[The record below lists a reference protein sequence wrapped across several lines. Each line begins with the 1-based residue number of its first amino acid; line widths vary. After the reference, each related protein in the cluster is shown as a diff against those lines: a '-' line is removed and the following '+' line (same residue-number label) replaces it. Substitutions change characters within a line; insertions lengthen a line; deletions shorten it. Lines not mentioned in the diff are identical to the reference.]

1 MDLPRLDTGL
11 LLRIVLLLIVIW
23 LVLQILEGILRLTFG
38 LLRFLPFLIAAA
50 IVIYLALW
58 VADRL

>member
-1 MDLPRLDTGL
+1 MDLPRLDTGM
-11 LLRIVLLLIVIW
+11 LLRIVLLLIAIW
-23 LVLQILEGILRLTFG
+23 LVLQILEGLLRLTFG

-58 VADRL
+58 LADRF

>member
-1 MDLPRLDTGL
+1 MDLPTLETGT
-11 LLRIVLLLIVIW
+11 LLRIVLLLIAIW
-23 LVLQILEGILRLTFG
+23 IALQILEAILRLTFG

-58 VADRL
+58 LADRL